1 MAPGDYKP
9 SFWMEV
15 LFVLIGIAVVYL
27 SFRLMCGPGGC
38 DFSQFPRDV
47 HR

>member
-1 MAPGDYKP
+1 MGQGDYRP

-15 LFVLIGIAVVYL
+15 LFAVLGIAVVYL
-27 SFRLMCGPGGC
+27 SFRLMCGPHGC

-47 HR
+47 YH